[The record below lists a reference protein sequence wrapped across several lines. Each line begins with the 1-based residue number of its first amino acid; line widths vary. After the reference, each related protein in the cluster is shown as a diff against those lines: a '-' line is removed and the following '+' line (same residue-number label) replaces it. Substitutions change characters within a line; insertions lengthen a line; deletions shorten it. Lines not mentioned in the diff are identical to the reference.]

1 MPDDDI
7 ARLLPEPPPPR
18 ATRREAAIGAA
29 MRRFDGVEGPAARP
43 RPATAWQRPAWTRPS
58 RTQIGAFASI
68 ALVAA
73 VGLPLA
79 LNTLE
84 RERQLAPRAPVPASA
99 VAERATTP
107 SAAQGAVAT
116 PSPQGAAARQRAP
129 ASRLAGETAAGGSP
143 ALPAPPPEAPIE
155 DCGKGDCVAAVRGL
169 GDSGRGPFASMK
181 RASESPAAADRDIVT
196 SGFRAARPAPPPAAR
211 ARDESEGED
220 IIITASRSTRP
231 AASYRRGDWNACTVN
246 DPGETLDGC
255 KRLVDPGAKGAA
267 GQAAAHVS
275 EGLSRAWHS
284 DLDGAVSEF
293 DAAIA
298 LQPRLAIA
306 YLNRGL
312 AYQRLGEPDRALAD
326 LNRAVRY
333 APYAARNYYARSLYF
348 RQKGDIDRARADEE
362 RAAERDARYR
372 AVVE

>member
-29 MRRFDGVEGPAARP
+29 MRRFDGVEEPAAS
-43 RPATAWQRPAWTRPS
+43 RPATAWQRPAWMRMS

-84 RERQLAPRAPVPASA
+84 RERQLAPRAPASA
-99 VAERATTP
+99 VAERTG
-107 SAAQGAVAT
+107 AARSAVAT
-116 PSPQGAAARQRAP
+116 PTPQGVPARQRAA
-129 ASRLAGETAAGGSP
+129 ASPYAGETPAAP
-143 ALPAPPPEAPIE
+143 ATPPDAPIE

-169 GDSGRGPFASMK
+169 ADSGRSPFASMK
-181 RASESPAAADRDIVT
+181 RASAPPAAADRDIVA
-196 SGFRAARPAPPPAAR
+196 SGVRASRPAAPPPAAAE

-220 IIITASRSTRP
+220 IIITASRATRP

-246 DPGETLDGC
+246 DPGESLEGC
-255 KRLVDPGAKGAA
+255 KRLIDPGAKGVA

-275 EGLSRAWHS
+275 EGLSRAWNS

-312 AYQRLGEPDRALAD
+312 AYQRLGEPERALAD

-333 APYAARNYYARSLYF
+333 APYAARNYYARGLYF
-348 RQKGDIDRARADEE
+348 REKGDIDRARADEE
-362 RAAERDARYR
+362 RAASRDERYR